1 MADRRVYL
9 AARVRPLNPRE
20 ISMGAKRLYIP
31 HVHSHRTAC
40 QPTLRVAN
48 SAPPPLSPCLL
59 FAASSFLWLHL
70 CFSSR
75 HSGSPCT
82 SPGSC
87 VVVDGSCTT
96 LVNPDTGDAL
106 SFLLYTLCLCM
117 HACMYAPACKRT
129 CGYVYGLH
137 QTRWYLHTFMH
148 THTGDAKAFVLD
160 YSFDSSDSSDRQ
172 ASP

>member
-96 LVNPDTGDAL
+96 LVNPDTGDSL
-106 SFLLYTLCLCM
+106 SSFLYTLCLCM
-117 HACMYAPACKRT
+117 HACMYAPACKCM

-137 QTRWYLHTFMH
+137 QTLWYLHTFMH
-148 THTGDAKAFVLD
+148 THRRCKSVRARLFL
-160 YSFDSSDSSDRQ
+160 
-172 ASP
+172 

>member
-1 MADRRVYL
+1 MQTHPASGKQSGDAKTLGCHPAEMPADT
-9 AARVRPLNPRE
+9 AR
-20 ISMGAKRLYIP
+20 
-31 HVHSHRTAC
+31 
-40 QPTLRVAN
+40 N
-48 SAPPPLSPCLL
+48 SAPPPLPPCLL
-59 FAASSFLWLHL
+59 FAASSLLWLHL
-70 CFSSR
+70 CFASR
-75 HSGSPCT
+75 HNGSPCT
-82 SPGSC
+82 PPGSC